1 MPLEMAGRLLSERM
15 EAIISGGGCTVT
27 PTTHFRLNPS
37 ADPRELPSY
46 GITEA
51 AHYLRLPTAT
61 LRSWVRGRHYPT
73 EAGRKYFKHVIDLP
87 DPEFGA
93 LSFINLVEAHVLDAI
108 RREHRI
114 PLPNVRS
121 ALDYVRKQFGSK
133 HPLAEQKFET
143 DGVNLFISR
152 FQDLISVSESGQL
165 AIRELIQ
172 ARLRRIE
179 HDAAGFAV
187 RLYPFTRKDDLDQP
201 KIIVID
207 PYISFGRPT
216 IAGTGVSTSIIAER
230 YKAGDSM
237 DALAD
242 DYGCQRAQVEEAVRC
257 ELALAA

>member
-1 MPLEMAGRLLSERM
+1 LAANRGCILPLRPE
-15 EAIISGGGCTVT
+15 TN
-27 PTTHFRLNPS
+27 TTNS

-51 AHYLRLPTAT
+51 AHYLRLPLAT

-73 EAGRKYFKHVIDLP
+73 EAGRKYFKPVIELP

-93 LSFINLVEAHVLDAI
+93 LSFVNLVEAHVLSAI
-108 RREHRI
+108 RREHHI

-121 ALDYVRKQFGSK
+121 ALDYVRNQFGSK

-152 FQDLISVSESGQL
+152 FQDLISASESGQL

-187 RLYPFTRKDDLDQP
+187 RLYPFTRKDDLEQP